1 MPLFDLNT
9 TPVKMIKVK
18 MARSEQE
25 IHKLISH
32 NLETILGVRFL
43 QSEYKFATGRID
55 TLGVDE
61 NNSPV
66 IVEYKKAKSSEVI
79 IQALYYKNWLMDHK
93 AAFKLLCKEKLKEDI
108 KIDWS
113 DPRVIIIARDF
124 NKWDKRA
131 VQQMG
136 GNIELKRYRLYENNM
151 LYLEDLIVTAKEKGE
166 VTPSLQ
172 NLEEFIKSR
181 QPRKEIEKLFM
192 VLTSKIAEISDDLR
206 MVIGKSVVS
215 YRTTRHFVSVQPQKT
230 QITLHLTFRQLP
242 KNLEIFKKVYKDRK
256 HCHLSVKESDLDTAL
271 KLIKKAY
278 EETL

>member
-43 QSEYKFATGRID
+43 QSEFKFATGRID

-181 QPRKEIEKLFM
+181 QPRKEIEELFM

-230 QITLHLTFRQLP
+230 QLTLHLTFRELP
-242 KNLEIFKKVYKDRK
+242 KNLEIFKNVYKDRK

>member
-1 MPLFDLNT
+1 MPLFDLT
-9 TPVKMIKVK
+9 RTPVKMIKVK
-18 MARSEQE
+18 MVKNEQE
-25 IHKLISH
+25 IHKLVSE

-66 IVEYKKAKSSEVI
+66 IVEYKKAKSSDVI
-79 IQALYYKNWLMDHK
+79 IQALYYKNWLMGHK

-113 DPRVIIIARDF
+113 DLRVIIIARDF

-166 VTPSLQ
+166 ITPSLQ

-192 VLTSKIAEISDDLR
+192 VLTSKIAEISDGLR

-215 YRTTRHFVSVQPQKT
+215 YRTTRNFVSVQPQKT